1 MFISG
6 EEDFFA
12 FSIVNNQNRKDIMK
26 NLCGYLFSDE
36 YIDFFEQDEADQSL
50 DSIDIAF
57 SNSIIGRFVSLLNLI
72 KCPFTIIVE
81 PYYID
86 QSFRDTFYMYYSN
99 QHFSVNRSSVR
110 LSFLNGEY
118 SRDSFY
124 TTESRIL
131 DQNFIGSCVINP
143 LVKGAIGRTL
153 LSPRFIPFSDSECYM
168 RVSNFTLN
176 IYGRSLHVSAFPY
189 RSQDQETMRCA
200 EITMLNIFDY
210 YSNSYNDYRIA
221 TPSDI
226 ISCEEK
232 HNYERVLP
240 SRGTT
245 YPILTKVMSEFGFA
259 PRLYTMFGI
268 EKSVFSSLNTK
279 EKLRRILHYYIESG
293 IPVAVN
299 LTSTSQSSSNDNH
312 SIICIGHGKA
322 KSKLYKRAKKNS
334 FIPYKNLDTIYD
346 NPIINSADFFE
357 DYVIVDDNVPVYQI
371 KNFYS
376 FSKNMIVDGL
386 SVPLYKR
393 MFMDAVDAE
402 TIFRDLLY
410 DDYFGFSMYSE
421 NVLKEKEKVVFRM
434 FMASSRSLKKFRVE
448 NYTDIDLK
456 HYYASIPMPRFVWIC
471 ELYKEDN
478 YLNNDKDQKAFCE
491 YIIDATSAPSRG
503 PKSLIL
509 MKFPKYLAFRLPF
522 QNDTN
527 MSQWLEIQTDSFFI
541 GYSKN
546 LSKY

>member
-6 EEDFFA
+6 EEEFLA
-12 FSIVNNQNRKDIMK
+12 FSMVNDDNKKDVLK
-26 NLCGYLFSDE
+26 ELCTYLFSDE
-36 YIDFFEQDEADQSL
+36 YIDFFEQDADNQIL
-50 DSIDIAF
+50 DSIEATF
-57 SNSIIGRFVSLLNLI
+57 SHSIIGRFVKLLNKI
-72 KCPFTIIVE
+72 SCPFTLVVE

-86 QSFRDTFYMYYSN
+86 QSYRDTFYMYYSN

-110 LSFLNGEY
+110 LSFINGMY
-118 SRDSFY
+118 SRDAFY
-124 TTESRIL
+124 TAEIEQL
-131 DQNFIGSCVINP
+131 NQDFIGSCVINP

-153 LSPRFIPFSDSECYM
+153 FSPHFIPFSETECYM
-168 RVSNFTLN
+168 RLSAFKLN
-176 IYGRSLHVSAFPY
+176 IFGRPLQVKAFPY

-210 YSNSYNDYRIA
+210 YSNSYNDYRIV
-221 TPSDI
+221 TPSNI

-259 PRLYTMFGI
+259 PRLYTLFGMDNN
-268 EKSVFSSLNTK
+268 VFSSLTK
-279 EKLRRILHYYIESG
+279 NDKLRRILHYYIESG

-299 LTSTSQSSSNDNH
+299 FTSTVQSSSNENH
-312 SIICIGHGKA
+312 SIVCIGHGKS
-322 KSKLYKRAKKNS
+322 KSDLYKRASKNCY
-334 FIPYKNLDTIYD
+334 IPYKNRNNNHK

-371 KNFYS
+371 KCFS
-376 FSKNMIVDGL
+376 AFSKNMLVDGL

-410 DDYFGFSMYSE
+410 DDNFGFSVYSE
-421 NVLKEKEKVVFRM
+421 NILDENEKVIFRM
-434 FMASSRSLKKFRVE
+434 FMASSKSLKNYRVA
-448 NYTDIDLK
+448 NYNDIELK
-456 HYYASIPMPRFVWIC
+456 HYYASIPMPRFVWVC
-471 ELYKEDN
+471 ELYKEDEYFN
-478 YLNNDKDQKAFCE
+478 SNDEKKAFCE

-509 MKFPKYLAFRLPF
+509 MRFPEYLAFRLPF
-522 QNDTN
+522 QNDIN
-527 MSQWLEIQTDSFFI
+527 MSQWLGLQTDPRFI

-546 LSKY
+546 LLKF